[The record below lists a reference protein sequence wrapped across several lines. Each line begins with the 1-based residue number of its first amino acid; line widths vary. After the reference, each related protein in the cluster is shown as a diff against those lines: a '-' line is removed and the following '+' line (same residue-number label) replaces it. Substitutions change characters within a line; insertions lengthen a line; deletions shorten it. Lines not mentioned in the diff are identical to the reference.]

1 MVDFN
6 MVTIIWIGSQSILL
20 NRALGDQLN
29 WLTHK
34 LTTWT
39 FFTATLEID
48 LIFISTVLKT
58 VNWHNTVNHGS
69 HYFSK
74 PILGSNYLKISILKG
89 FLIKLASITHIS
101 YFGLKCSLT
110 EICFYCLLV
119 FLSPRADLFMKK
131 LYLYDYLITLLWWNI
146 IKYDSNHWPYKKCD
160 QPT

>member
-1 MVDFN
+1 MVNFN
-6 MVTIIWIGSQSILL
+6 KVTILWIGSQSRLL

-39 FFTATLEID
+39 FFTATPEID

-58 VNWHNTVNHGS
+58 VNWHNRVKHGSIIFQSKYLAPIIWSFEFVEIYTYNMNLLYNHTQIYIIFIFTVFKKVNWHNTVNHGS

-89 FLIKLASITHIS
+89 SLIK
-101 YFGLKCSLT
+101 
-110 EICFYCLLV
+110 
-119 FLSPRADLFMKK
+119 
-131 LYLYDYLITLLWWNI
+131 
-146 IKYDSNHWPYKKCD
+146 
-160 QPT
+160 